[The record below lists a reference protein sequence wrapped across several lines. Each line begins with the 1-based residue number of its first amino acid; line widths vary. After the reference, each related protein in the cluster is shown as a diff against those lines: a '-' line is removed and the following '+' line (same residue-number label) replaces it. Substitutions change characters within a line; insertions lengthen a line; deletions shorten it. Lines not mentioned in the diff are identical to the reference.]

1 MAYVLD
7 SNVLISAKNRHYGF
21 DFCPGFWDWLEL
33 MGEAGTVC
41 SVEAV
46 YQELMGQSD
55 ELAQWARTHR
65 QMFSQPTQAD
75 IAAVSE
81 VNRWARESA
90 HYTASAKAEFAAV
103 ADSFL
108 LGHALA
114 GGHRVVTHEVPGSKR
129 TRIKIPNAAA
139 ELGVAVLTPFAML
152 RIEGARFVL
161 RDHGRQL
168 TLPMDDSGETKP

>member
-1 MAYVLD
+1 MAYLLD
-7 SNVLISAKNRHYGF
+7 SNVFISAKNLHYGF

-65 QMFSQPTQAD
+65 QMFLQPTQAD
-75 IAAVSE
+75 IAAVSG
-81 VNRWARESA
+81 VIRWATESA
-90 HYTASAKAEFAAV
+90 RYTANAKADFAAV

-129 TRIKIPNAAA
+129 TRIKIPDAAA
-139 ELGVAVLTPFAML
+139 EFGIEVLSPFAML
-152 RIEGARFVL
+152 RIEGASFVL
-161 RDHGRQL
+161 RDLSRQL
-168 TLPMDDSGETKP
+168 TLPMADSGESKF

>member
-1 MAYVLD
+1 MVYLLD
-7 SNVLISAKNRHYGF
+7 SNVFISAKNLHYGF
-21 DFCPGFWDWLEL
+21 DFCPAFWDWLEL
-33 MGEAGTVC
+33 KGEAGTVR

-55 ELAQWARTHR
+55 DLAQWARAHR

-90 HYTASAKAEFAAV
+90 RYTASAKAEFAAV

-129 TRIKIPNAAA
+129 TRIKIPDAAA
-139 ELGVAVLTPFAML
+139 VLGISVLTPFTML
-152 RIEGARFVL
+152 RMEGARFVL
-161 RDHGRQL
+161 RDQSRQQ
-168 TLPMDDSGETKP
+168 TLPMVDSGATKL